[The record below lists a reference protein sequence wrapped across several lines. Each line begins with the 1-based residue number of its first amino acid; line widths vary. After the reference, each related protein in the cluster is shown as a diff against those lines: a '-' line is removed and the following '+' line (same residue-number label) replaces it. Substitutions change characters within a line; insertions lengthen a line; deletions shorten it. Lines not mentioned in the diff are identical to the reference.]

1 MNNSTILR
9 TSAIL
14 FAEDSENINPVIIK
28 RKMIEGIFLELDN
41 RKLKIFEIVDFLK
54 SMLDLA
60 FTEEEI
66 VGIINESSEGF
77 FDIIPSTEHSKSIV
91 QLTSDRFKKLQKKVE
106 ELSFDD
112 IIELFGQDIY
122 EGSIEKGDIRDVVY
136 RYIYYLINTN
146 HRTLSK
152 IISGKKIDGEI
163 SLIEAKFKSS
173 ESDLINQFIN
183 WDNKAKDKS
192 LYMLISYSIEYCLIV
207 NNADSESFAESIKD
221 KVFFLDTNILF
232 RALGINGETRE
243 KRIISFLEKCR
254 DNGQEFAISKYT
266 LTEFNDT
273 INYHLKRI
281 NELPYAK
288 INPEIFEY
296 FNLNSSIA
304 KSFYTWKAGRS
315 MEALIISK
323 CTLMAY

>member
-152 IISGKKIDGEI
+152 
-163 SLIEAKFKSS
+163 SS
-173 ESDLINQFIN
+173 Q
-183 WDNKAKDKS
+183 
-192 LYMLISYSIEYCLIV
+192 V
-207 NNADSESFAESIKD
+207 
-221 KVFFLDTNILF
+221 
-232 RALGINGETRE
+232 
-243 KRIISFLEKCR
+243 KR
-254 DNGQEFAISKYT
+254 
-266 LTEFNDT
+266 
-273 INYHLKRI
+273 
-281 NELPYAK
+281 
-288 INPEIFEY
+288 
-296 FNLNSSIA
+296 
-304 KSFYTWKAGRS
+304 
-315 MEALIISK
+315 
-323 CTLMAY
+323 LMVKLV